1 MGWHNPPISWSEHE
15 RRLADASRPVSPE
28 APTPESSKPS
38 SPTRSFHRQPYQA
51 PELIPGEEASDHVEY
66 AELHMH
72 SSFSFLD
79 GVSAPQKLVERGA
92 QLGLEGL
99 AITDHN
105 GMYGVVRF
113 AEAAA
118 AHAMPT
124 VFGAEISLA
133 PHQAR
138 TDVEDPP
145 GQHLLVLARGEEGY
159 HRLCS
164 ALTDAHLAT
173 PEKGTL
179 ACDIETLAE
188 RGKGHWL
195 ILTGCRKGGVRFG
208 LPHTRMPSRTEQ
220 DRSEAELKRLVELF
234 GAENVV
240 VELYDHQH
248 PLDSV
253 HNDFLA
259 TLAST
264 HHLPVVATG
273 MVHYATAEEADL
285 AQAMAAIRARSSMDS
300 LHNWLPASPAA
311 YLRSGAQ
318 QAARFSAFPGAVT
331 ASARIAAELSF
342 SLKKVT
348 PGLPRSLCPPGHTP
362 MSYLRELITDAVPR
376 RYPHPLPAVWK
387 RINAELDLIEKKD
400 FAGYFLIVYD
410 IVRFARS
417 RGILCQGR
425 GSAANSAVCFLLDIT
440 AVDSIYYNLPF
451 ERFLSALRDEEP
463 DIDVDFES
471 RRREEVIQYV
481 YERYGRRQAAQV
493 ATVIE
498 YKGKSA
504 IRDMARALG
513 YSPGQ
518 QDAFSRQVERSGVP
532 HDDAG
537 TTIPTAVTDLA
548 QRTVSLP
555 RHLGIHSGGMV
566 LTDRPVSEVVP
577 IEPARMAH
585 RTVLQWDKDDCEW
598 MGLVKFD
605 LLGLGIL
612 EAIRD
617 TFDLVEEHL
626 GETWEL
632 ATLPRDE
639 AGVYDMLCRADSI
652 GVFQVESRAQMALL
666 PRLQPRRFY
675 DLAIQI
681 AMIRPGPI
689 QGGAVHPFVRRKAGL
704 EPVQYAH
711 PALEECLE
719 RTLGVPIFQEQLMQI
734 AMAVGG
740 CTGEDADLLRR
751 AMGSKRG
758 LERIESLR
766 ETLYNGMAQS
776 GLDTATSDRIYGMI
790 QAFASFGFAES
801 HSLSFALLVY
811 ASSWLKLH
819 YPAVFLAGLLRAQPM
834 GFYSP
839 ASLVADA
846 ERHGVVV
853 KGPSVNYSLTEAS
866 VEPREGA
873 SATPT
878 GRDSCLRYDQPT
890 PSSVFDPEGEDP
902 TTTHRRDA
910 NLALRWG
917 LASVRGVGV
926 DTAERIVAQRL
937 TGGPFIDATDLS
949 RRVGLSASHLESLAS
964 AGALD
969 DCGISRREG
978 IWAAGHLATEHP
990 QYLPHTTTALRL
1002 PLFEQ
1007 MTSHEVMMANRVF
1020 TGASPGDHPLRYAR
1034 QTLRESG
1041 VSTVA
1046 QMLSHEP
1053 GRRVWVAGIVTHR
1066 QRPATAMGVTFLNV
1080 EDETGLVNV
1089 ICGVG
1094 LWKRYRTLLRDSA
1107 AIIVRGLLERS
1118 PQGVVSIVADAVET
1132 LDLGVADAARNFR

>member
-1 MGWHNPPISWSEHE
+1 MGWHNPPIAWSEHE
-15 RRLADASRPVSPE
+15 RRLRGDPGALRPVSSGSE
-28 APTPESSKPS
+28 QLL
-38 SPTRSFHRQPYQA
+38 SPQPPLA
-51 PELIPGEEASDHVEY
+51 VGEDTTDY
-66 AELHMH
+66 AELHLH
-72 SSFSFLD
+72 TSFSFLD
-79 GVSAPQKLVERGA
+79 GVSAPGKLVERGK
-92 QLGLEGL
+92 QLGLKGL

-105 GMYGVVRF
+105 GMYGAVRF

-118 AHAMPT
+118 SLDMPT

-133 PHQAR
+133 DNQAR
-138 TDVEDPP
+138 TEVPDPS
-145 GQHLLVLARGEEGY
+145 GQHLLVLARGEQGY

-164 ALTDAHLAT
+164 ALTEAHLAT

-179 ACDIETLAE
+179 QCDLETLADMG
-188 RGKGHWL
+188 RDHWM
-195 ILTGCRKGGVRFG
+195 ILTGCRKGGVRSE
-208 LPHTRMPSRTEQ
+208 LPHTRMPSQKEQ
-220 DRSEAELKRLVELF
+220 ARSEEQLERLVDLF
-234 GAENVV
+234 GADNVV
-240 VELYDHQH
+240 VELYDHGH
-248 PLDSV
+248 PLDTA

-259 TLAST
+259 TLAMK
-264 HHLPVVATG
+264 HRLAVVATG
-273 MVHYATAEEADL
+273 MVHYATPEEADL
-285 AQAMAAIRARSSMDS
+285 AQAMAAVRARSSLDS

-318 QAARFSAFPGAVT
+318 QAKRFKAFPGAVPR
-331 ASARIAAELSF
+331 SAEIAAQLSF

-348 PGLPRSLCPPGHTP
+348 PGLPSSISPEGHTP
-362 MSYLRELITDAVPR
+362 MSYLRSLISEAVPR
-376 RYPHPLPAVWK
+376 RYPQASPAIEK
-387 RINAELDLIEKKD
+387 RIAAELDLIEKKD
-400 FAGYFLIVYD
+400 FAGYFLIVHD
-410 IVRFARS
+410 IVRFARG

-498 YKGKSA
+498 YRGKSS

-513 YSPGQ
+513 FSAGQ
-518 QDAFSRQVERSGVP
+518 QDSFSRQIERSGALKDTDS
-532 HDDAG
+532 H
-537 TTIPTAVTDLA
+537 TIPDNVTTLA
-548 QRTVSLP
+548 LRALTLP

-577 IEPARMAH
+577 IEHARMAD

-626 GETWEL
+626 GESFEL

-704 EPVQYAH
+704 EPVEYPH
-711 PALEECLE
+711 PALEECLK

-740 CTGEDADLLRR
+740 CSGEDADLLRR

-766 ETLYNGMAQS
+766 ETLYTGMAKS
-776 GLDTATSDRIYGMI
+776 GLDTATSDRIYTMI
-790 QAFASFGFAES
+790 QAFANFGFAES

-811 ASSWLKLH
+811 ASAWLKLH
-819 YPAVFLAGLLRAQPM
+819 YPAVFLTGLLRAQPM
-834 GFYSP
+834 GFYSG
-839 ASLVADA
+839 ASLVSDA
-846 ERHGVVV
+846 ERHGVEIRRA
-853 KGPSVNYSLTEAS
+853 SVQYSLSEAS
-866 VEPREGA
+866 VEAVGGD
-873 SATPT
+873 SATP
-878 GRDSCLRYDQPT
+878 GGLDNCLRYDQPA
-890 PSSVFDPEGEDP
+890 PSPDFDPHGEDP
-902 TTTHRRDA
+902 TTTHRRDSA
-910 NLALRWG
+910 LAVRWG
-917 LASVRGVGV
+917 LASVRGVGAE
-926 DTAERIVAQRL
+926 TAKRIVTERL
-937 TGGPFIDATDLS
+937 SGGLYADPTDLA
-949 RRVGLSASHLESLAS
+949 RRVGLSARHLESLAS

-990 QYLPHTTTALRL
+990 QYLPHTTTALVL
-1002 PLFEQ
+1002 PLFDD
-1007 MTSHEVMMANRVF
+1007 MTPHEVMMADRIF
-1020 TGASPGDHPLRYAR
+1020 TGASPGDHPVRYVRQWLRN
-1034 QTLRESG
+1034 SG

-1046 QMLSHEP
+1046 DMLTHEP
-1053 GRRVWVAGIVTHR
+1053 GRRVWVAGMVTHR
-1066 QRPATAMGVTFLNV
+1066 QRPSTAMGVTFLNV

-1094 LWKRYRTLLRDSA
+1094 LWKRYRLVLRDSGA
-1107 AIIVRGLLERS
+1107 LIVRGLLERS
-1118 PQGVVSIVADAVET
+1118 PEGVISVVADAIEKLELQVPT
-1132 LDLGVADAARNFR
+1132 AARNFR